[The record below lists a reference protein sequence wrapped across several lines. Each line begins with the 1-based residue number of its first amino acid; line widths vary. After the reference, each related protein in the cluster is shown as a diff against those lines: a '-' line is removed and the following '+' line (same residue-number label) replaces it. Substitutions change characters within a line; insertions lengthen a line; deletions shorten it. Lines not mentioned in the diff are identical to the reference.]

1 MKNHSLHHQSG
12 LTLVEILV
20 AALILSVGLLSLA
33 GLQVASLKSVQGA
46 THKQQASFMIH
57 ELFERMRSNRAGVI
71 AGDYITSDGAA
82 VSGVSIDCS
91 TAISPDCGGSTAC
104 TTAELAAYDIHTIQC
119 GSNATGAVSSG
130 VGVQI
135 INGSF
140 AVTCTAPAVTPPLCS
155 PDVGVT
161 FSWTERLSDK
171 NIQGTDAEGS
181 NIDEALEAQTM
192 TINATI

>member
-1 MKNHSLHHQSG
+1 MKNHSLHRQSG
-12 LTLVEILV
+12 LTLVEILI

-33 GLQVASLKSVQGA
+33 GLQVASLKSIQGA

-57 ELFERMRSNRAGVI
+57 ELFERMRSNRAGVL
-71 AGDYITSDGAA
+71 AGDYNTADGLG
-82 VSGVSIDCS
+82 SGVSIDCS
-91 TAISPDCGGSTAC
+91 TAINPDCGSSTAC
-104 TTAELAAYDIHTIQC
+104 STAELAAYDLHTVQC
-119 GSNATGAVSSG
+119 GSNATGVVSSG

-155 PDVGVT
+155 SDVAVS
-161 FSWTERLSDK
+161 FFWTERLSDK
-171 NIQGTDAEGS
+171 DIQGTDADG
-181 NIDEALEAQTM
+181 NAIDEALEAQAM